1 MPAKWD
7 FAKLGENWEFCG
19 DIREELCLHFTI
31 LRNFLKLVRQL
42 SIFGNEMAR
51 AYHRAYIYI
60 RNMVILVPTT
70 STPLFHTQL
79 LAVQDD

>member
-19 DIREELCLHFTI
+19 DIREELCLHFII

-42 SIFGNEMAR
+42 FIFGNEMAR
-51 AYHRAYIYI
+51 AYHRAYIYTKHGDFGSHHF
-60 RNMVILVPTT
+60 N
-70 STPLFHTQL
+70 STVSHAAPGC
-79 LAVQDD
+79 AR